1 MKWMLQNLMQENI
14 LRKTNHTLIVIAGPT
29 AIGKTSLSIRLAKH
43 FSCPVISADS
53 RQFFKEMRIGT
64 AKPSVEEMQ
73 GVVHYFIDSHS
84 ISDQYNVGKF
94 EKDAIQLL
102 DELFKT
108 HEILILVGGSGL
120 YTDAVCNGFDEL
132 PEADETIRTNLQVL
146 LETEGIEGLQQL
158 LKKLDPVYY
167 SQVDIQNPQRIGRA
181 LEVCLIT
188 GKPYSDFRKDKIK
201 ARDFHCIKIGLN
213 TARAVLYDRINL
225 RVDLMMKEG
234 LLEEVKSLEKYK
246 HLNALQTVGYKEL
259 FDCLPELEANKEHPL
274 LHQQILEKATDLIKQ
289 NTRRFAKRQLTWFR
303 RDEQLKW
310 FEPQDTAAILTYI
323 EENRITNSGA

>member
-1 MKWMLQNLMQENI
+1 MLQNLMRENI
-14 LRKTNHTLIVIAGPT
+14 LRKTKHTLIVIAGPT
-29 AIGKTSLSIRLAKH
+29 AIGKTSLSIQLAKH

-64 AKPSVEEMQ
+64 AKPCVEEMQ
-73 GVVHYFIDSHS
+73 GIRHYFIGSHS
-84 ISDQYNVGKF
+84 ITDNYNVGKF
-94 EKDAIQLL
+94 EKEAITLL
-102 DELFKT
+102 DQLFKT

-132 PEADETIRTNLQVL
+132 PEANETIRQQINALFKSKGV
-146 LETEGIEGLQQL
+146 EGLQQF
-158 LKKLDPVYY
+158 LKQLDPIYFD
-167 SQVDIQNPQRIGRA
+167 QVDIQNPQRMSRA

-201 ARDFHCIKIGLN
+201 KRDFHCIKIGLN
-213 TARAVLYDRINL
+213 TAREVLYDRINL
-225 RVDLMMKEG
+225 RVDQMMKEG

-259 FDCLPELEANKEHPL
+259 FDCLPELEANREHPAVYKQL
-274 LHQQILEKATDLIKQ
+274 LEKAADLIKQ

-310 FEPQDTAAILTYI
+310 FEPQDITSILTYI
-323 EENRITNSGA
+323 EESRITNTPA